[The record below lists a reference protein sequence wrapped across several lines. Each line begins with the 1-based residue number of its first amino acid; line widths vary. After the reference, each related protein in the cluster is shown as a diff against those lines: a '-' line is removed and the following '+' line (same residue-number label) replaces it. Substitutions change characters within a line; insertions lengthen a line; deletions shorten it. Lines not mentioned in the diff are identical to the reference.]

1 MVTSMHQLLKL
12 MELNK
17 ICFEVVQRVYK
28 AELFKTCIMTFFKQ
42 VSFIDMSI
50 YHNALNLPSSIVNLL
65 SNRSKIQHVLCNMS
79 NVVCPIR

>member
-17 ICFEVVQRVYK
+17 ICFEVLQRVYK

-50 YHNALNLPSSIVNLL
+50 YHNAL

-79 NVVCPIR
+79 KVVCPIR